1 MRRTTRMVGGKARL
15 GGNTYSDTYAGTIL
29 VGVDAVP
36 ISAVSVH
43 CFNVLV
49 QASTLNDDLVLVGN
63 ARDGTHIEL
72 AAGAGVTVEID
83 YIEKITARAEAGTQR
98 VNFWAMI

>member
-1 MRRTTRMVGGKARL
+1 MRRTTKMVGGKARL
-15 GGNTYSDTYAGTIL
+15 GCDTYSGTYAGTIL
-29 VGVDAVP
+29 VGVNAVP
-36 ISAVSVH
+36 ISAESVH

-63 ARDGTHIEL
+63 EREGCFTEL

-83 YIEKITARAEAGTQR
+83 YVEKVRARAEAGTQR